1 MKRFNY
7 RAISLIRELVSE
19 RGQQAFFLNS
29 GMQMCKGHN

>member
-7 RAISLIRELVSE
+7 RAISLIRELVTE
-19 RGQQAFFLNS
+19 RGQQAFLNS